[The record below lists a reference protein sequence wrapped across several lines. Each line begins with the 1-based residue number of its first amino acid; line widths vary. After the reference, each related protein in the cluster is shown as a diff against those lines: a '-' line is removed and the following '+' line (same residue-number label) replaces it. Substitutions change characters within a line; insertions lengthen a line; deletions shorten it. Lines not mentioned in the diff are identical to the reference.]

1 MKIDYE
7 VTKKIAVLGGEE
19 GAKTKELNLVKWG
32 SYEPSFD
39 IRRWDCGNPKKGITL
54 NRAEAKLLLSY
65 LKKELEEEG
74 V

>member
-32 SYEPSFD
+32 FYEPAFD
-39 IRRWDCGNPKKGITL
+39 IRRWDNGTPKKGITL
-54 NRAEAKLLLSY
+54 NRTEAKLLLNY
-65 LKKELEEEG
+65 LKKELQEDA
-74 V
+74 